1 MNAGRLEAASIVQ
14 DARTGALVALAASQ
28 PSKLDVT
35 TQVLPLSLSKLLLA
49 ASWWDHGQPDSRFQC
64 HRAGNAQPA
73 KTEQMSV
80 HDMLVTGCDLPGK
93 QMAVALRRALGTTA
107 VLSDFKRFGF
117 GPRTKSSRDETFW
130 VELDPTWRTRL
141 IPAPAYNSL
150 SAGLDDKEWQDALSL
165 GETHIIVTLL
175 HVSRFLQ
182 AVGNGGTMLPPVAVS
197 EQPTTL
203 MQKSRAPHWL
213 RGNALRIMEE
223 STALR
228 LQAAMLEVVQHGSAT
243 TIAHSLQG
251 TGWQIGGKTGTGP
264 GTVGPEADGWFAGL
278 IFDPQGKARFTV
290 ATFVRHGGPGRGNA
304 ANISAELARYIIG
317 ETTAASR

>member
-1 MNAGRLEAASIVQ
+1 MNAARLEAASVVQ
-14 DARTGALVALAASQ
+14 DVSTGTLVALAASQ

-35 TQVLPLSLSKLLLA
+35 TQVLPLSLAKLLLA
-49 ASWWDHGQPDSRFQC
+49 ASWWDHGQPDARFEC
-64 HRAGNAQPA
+64 YRAGNAQPA
-73 KTEQMSV
+73 KTEQMTV

-107 VLSDFKRFGF
+107 VLRDLKRFGF
-117 GPRTKSSRDETFW
+117 GPRTKSSIDETFW
-130 VELDPTWRTRL
+130 LELDPTWRTRL

-150 SAGLDDKEWQDALSL
+150 TAGLNDKEWQDALSL
-165 GETHIIVTLL
+165 GETHIMVTLL

-182 AVGNGGTMLPPVAVS
+182 AVGNSGTMLPPVAVS
-197 EQPTTL
+197 EQATEL
-203 MQKSRAPHWL
+203 MQNSRAPQRL
-213 RGNALRIMEE
+213 RGNALGIMQE

-228 LQAAMLEVVQHGSAT
+228 LQAAMREVVQRGSAT
-243 TIAHSLQG
+243 TITRSLQG

-264 GTVGPEADGWFAGL
+264 GTVGPESDGWFAGL

-317 ETTAASR
+317 ESTAASH